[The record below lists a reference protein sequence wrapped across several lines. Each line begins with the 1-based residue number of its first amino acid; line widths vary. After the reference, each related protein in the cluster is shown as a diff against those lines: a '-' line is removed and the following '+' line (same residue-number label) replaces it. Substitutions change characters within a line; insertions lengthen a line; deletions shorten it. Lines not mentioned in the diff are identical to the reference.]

1 MTNAQQG
8 CMKCGE
14 LLTPLIP
21 TVQCGSNCNECGKY
35 RHRADQLSYLYLLT
49 HQQLRLH
56 KIGIG
61 TVGKDKGLLEQLI
74 SQGWIVHGL
83 WHESDKRRTF
93 QWERAI
99 FEQIESELSLAT
111 PETPGFVG
119 NRDKHWVEG
128 ISAQLVSLSEITQLI
143 SRIVARKT

>member
-21 TVQCGSNCNECGKY
+21 TVACGSNCNECGNY
-35 RHRADQLSYLYLLT
+35 RHRADQPSYLYLLT
-49 HQQLRLH
+49 HQQLKMY

-61 TVGKDKGLLEQLI
+61 AVGKDNGHLERLI
-74 SQGWIVHGL
+74 SQGWTVHGL

-99 FEQIESELSLAT
+99 FERLQAKLFLT
-111 PETPGFVG
+111 GPETPGFIG
-119 NRDKHWVEG
+119 KTDKHWVES
-128 ISAQLVSLSEITQLI
+128 ISAQVISVSELVQLI
-143 SRIVARKT
+143 SIIAVRKT